1 MSGYNRRSADH
12 PDVMNLILALVV
24 TACVTTLAHA
34 AAPLAAPAPRIE
46 ARAWLLL
53 DTQSGAVLAERDPD
67 RKIEPASLTKLM
79 TAYLTFSALKEGRLK
94 LGQALPV
101 SEKAWKSEGSRMFL
115 DPSKPALVEDLIKGM
130 IVQSGNDACV
140 TLAEAIA
147 GSEEAFVAMMNQTAL
162 RLGMRSTRFAN
173 ATGLPHAEHRTTA
186 RDLAT
191 LAQAV
196 IRDFPGDYKYYAIKE
211 FTYAGITQ
219 ANRNRLLWL
228 DPNVDGVKTGHTES
242 AGYCLIA
249 SSRRDNRRLLSVV
262 LGATSD
268 AARASESQKLLNYGL
283 QFHETVRLYKA
294 NQPVSIFRIYKG
306 EGSQL
311 GVGFSQDFYVT
322 VPRGSASQLKAEVIA
337 KQPIMAPASRGQA
350 VATLRIKLDDKIL
363 ADYPMVALQD
373 IPVASLIGRLW
384 DSLMLL
390 FK

>member
-1 MSGYNRRSADH
+1 MKT
-12 PDVMNLILALVV
+12 LIALF
-24 TACVTTLAHA
+24 TAACLGTLAQ
-34 AAPLAAPAPRIE
+34 AAPAPQIE
-46 ARAWLLL
+46 ARAWLLI
-53 DTQSGAVLAERDPD
+53 DAQSGAVLAERDPD

-79 TAYLTFSALKEGRLK
+79 TAYLTFSALKEGRLI
-94 LGQALPV
+94 LGQTLPV
-101 SEKAWKSEGSRMFL
+101 SARAWKSEGSRMFL
-115 DPSKPALVEDLIKGM
+115 DPSKPAVVEDLIKGM

-140 TLAEAIA
+140 TLAEGIA
-147 GSEEAFVAMMNQTAL
+147 GSEEAFAALMNQTSL
-162 RLGMRSTRFAN
+162 RLGMRNSHFVN

-196 IRDFPGDYKYYAIKE
+196 MRDFPDDYKYYAIKE

-262 LGATSD
+262 VGTASD
-268 AARASESQKLLNYGL
+268 AARATESQKLLNYGL

-294 NQPVSIFRIYKG
+294 SQPVSVFRIYKG
-306 EGSQL
+306 RGSEL
-311 GVGFSQDFYVT
+311 SVGFNRDFYVT
-322 VPRGSASQLKAEVIA
+322 VPRGNVSRLKAEVIA
-337 KQPIMAPASRGQA
+337 RQPFLAPVSQGQA
-350 VATLRIKLDDKIL
+350 MATLRLKLDDKTL

-373 IPVASLIGRLW
+373 VPVASLIGRLW